1 MSCPPNHGASR
12 YATHGSP
19 AARCLG
25 RTPGSGRVRH
35 VMWRGWKLQRRA
47 RPRGGQAGQGARS
60 RLRRAF
66 RARGVVPALVIARA
80 LSPAAAAQRG
90 GLGTSRRPMRIDP
103 LIAPRAGG
111 RAGGRGRNGDEIRG
125 RGRRRRTLPPVQP
138 HSRAGYIYIYIYT
151 RRARTSAHLRSAN
164 KRSRAR
170 APPSRS
176 SYAWRSALHRR
187 RRNKIDLLHSAPAL
201 IILISWFDR
210 EVSRLGAFPCH
221 ALTLKKVAPPTV
233 HRPTYGAGRQAL
245 LIRAADFRRWASF
258 SN

>member
-138 HSRAGYIYIYIYT
+138 PARAGYIYIYIYQEG
-151 RRARTSAHLRSAN
+151 SHLR
-164 KRSRAR
+164 
-170 APPSRS
+170 
-176 SYAWRSALHRR
+176 
-187 RRNKIDLLHSAPAL
+187 
-201 IILISWFDR
+201 
-210 EVSRLGAFPCH
+210 
-221 ALTLKKVAPPTV
+221 PPTIGEQTKP
-233 HRPTYGAGRQAL
+233 RAGSSVSLVVRL
-245 LIRAADFRRWASF
+245 TIGTAS
-258 SN
+258 STS